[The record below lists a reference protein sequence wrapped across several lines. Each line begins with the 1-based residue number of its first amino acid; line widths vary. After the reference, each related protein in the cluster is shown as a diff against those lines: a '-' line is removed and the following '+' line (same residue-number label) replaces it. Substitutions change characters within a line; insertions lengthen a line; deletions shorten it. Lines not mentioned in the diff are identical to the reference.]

1 MNKQSIIAIAMGAA
15 LCGFLP
21 LHGATAATA
30 AAEPAQG
37 ESSTIDPRIQG
48 FLERRE
54 VGVVLVEATIDPR
67 IQGIL
72 EQELDKGLQQYHAKG
87 GCMIAVDPKTGNI
100 LGMANRTE
108 TPDDGCFECQK
119 IYEPGSTFKV
129 VAATAALDTGKMK
142 IDTRVDCTPFA
153 VGNAP
158 HITDGP
164 ANYGSLP
171 LWGILAKS
179 SNAGIARVALKCGWD
194 SYKEYLHRYGLNMA
208 MCDGGPCCNIPDGSN
223 DVNLA
228 RMAHGQAV
236 SVTPLHIAM
245 VYAAIANNGVRVTP
259 RIINTAAPQEGTR
272 VMSEQT
278 AADLRYA
285 LESVTQ
291 AENPDGVGSGTAT
304 AAAVSG
310 VRIGGKTGT
319 AKKADE
325 KGGYIEG
332 AYIVSFAGIL
342 PIDNPRMVIMTVIDE
357 PHPTDCNPGGGSVAA
372 PIFRAAA
379 ERILGRPA
387 TTTNAKQQ

>member
-1 MNKQSIIAIAMGAA
+1 MRPQSIIAIAMGAA

-37 ESSTIDPRIQG
+37 ESS
-48 FLERRE
+48 
-54 VGVVLVEATIDPR
+54 TIDPR

-108 TPDDGCFECQK
+108 TPGDGCFACQK

-179 SNAGIARVALKCGWD
+179 SNTGIARVALKCGWD

-208 MCDGGPCCNIPDGSN
+208 MCNGGPCNNIPDGSN

-259 RIINTAAPQEGTR
+259 RFNNAPHEETR

>member
-1 MNKQSIIAIAMGAA
+1 MRPQSIIAIAMGAA

-30 AAEPAQG
+30 ATAAAEPAQG
-37 ESSTIDPRIQG
+37 ESSTIDPS
-48 FLERRE
+48 
-54 VGVVLVEATIDPR
+54 

-108 TPDDGCFECQK
+108 TPDDGCFACQK

-179 SNAGIARVALKCGWD
+179 SNTGIARVALKCGWD

-208 MCDGGPCCNIPDGSN
+208 MCNGGPCSNIPDGSN

-259 RIINTAAPQEGTR
+259 RFNNAPHEETR

-278 AADLRYA
+278 AADLRRA
-285 LESVTQ
+285 LEAVTKTD
-291 AENPDGVGSGTAT
+291 NPDGVNRGTAT
-304 AAAVSG
+304 AAAIPG

-325 KGGYIEG
+325 RGGYIDG

-342 PIDNPRMVIMTVIDE
+342 PIDDPRLVIMTVIDE
-357 PHPTDCNPGGGSVAA
+357 PHPTDCNPGGGTVAA
-372 PIFRAAA
+372 PIFHAAA
-379 ERILGRPA
+379 ERLINLLNIAPSDPA
-387 TTTNAKQQ
+387 AYERYRNSQNITVSTAQQ